1 MKFGIHLALHSD
13 AHVVREEGCLV
24 FSFFLNLPAV
34 ITAPDVQLA
43 LETAVGMIAS
53 QSGGG

>member
-13 AHVVREEGCLV
+13 ANVVREDSCLV
-24 FSFFLNLPAV
+24 FSFFFNLPAV
-34 ITAPDVQLA
+34 TTAPDVQLA